1 MSPLTSSALRSLYL
15 DFFRSH
21 DHAIIESAP
30 LLPDGDASV
39 LFNTAGMQPLVPY
52 LLGEKHPMGR
62 RLADVQKCVRTG
74 DIDDIGDATHLSF
87 FEMLG
92 NWSLGDYFK
101 KESIAW
107 SYEFLTDKKW
117 LGIDPSWLS
126 VTVFAGDENAPR
138 DDESAAIWRSLGIPE
153 TRISYLPAED
163 NWWAAGPTGPCGPD
177 TEIFY
182 WIGEGQ
188 PDPASNVGKEPKK
201 WMEIWNNV
209 FMEYNRKSVSK
220 VLLLDGMYC
229 LFDENFQVH
238 ADVLARVK
246 SLGLRT
252 IVVTMAPRT
261 RLAPVLDETGFEG
274 VTYETE
280 VKKTDPEFFRR
291 LLRDKGLQP
300 SDVVYIDHL
309 SDNLQSARQAGIS
322 SCELFEN
329 VDSLGRLGAHLFTL
343 EKLPAQNVDTGMGL
357 ERITATLGGVKSVY
371 ETDIFA
377 DVLVRIRE
385 IVGAERYDMRSARII
400 ADHLRAATH
409 MIADGVVPRNV
420 DQGYILRRLIRRAIR
435 EFSKMGVDTP
445 QTTEIAKMYI
455 EKFKGVYASIVRGET
470 KILEELAKEE
480 EQFRKT
486 LAGGIKRF
494 EQGFRELSGSTDTEK
509 LGWMAFDLFQ
519 TYGFPFE
526 MTIEL
531 LNEKAKAENIIF
543 SAKDIQ
549 NAFNEE
555 MKKHQDISRVGAE
568 MKFKGGL
575 ADTSDATV
583 RLHSATH
590 LMLAGLRKVL
600 GDHIHQAGSNI
611 TIERLRFDFTHPA
624 KMTDDELHA
633 VEDYVNTAIQAD
645 AAMILEELP
654 KETARASGV
663 EGSFWEK
670 YPEIVKVYTFKAADG
685 TIYSRELCGGPH
697 VERTSVL
704 KKFRILKE
712 ESSSAGVRRIKA
724 IIEK

>member
-52 LLGEKHPMGR
+52 LLGEKHPMGQ

-188 PDPASNVGKEPKK
+188 PDPTSNVGKEPKK

-209 FMEYNRKSVSK
+209 FMEYNRT
-220 VLLLDGMYC
+220 
-229 LFDENFQVH
+229 E
-238 ADVLARVK
+238 A
-246 SLGLRT
+246 GLT
-252 IVVTMAPRT
+252 
-261 RLAPVLDETGFEG
+261 
-274 VTYETE
+274 
-280 VKKTDPEFFRR
+280 
-291 LLRDKGLQP
+291 
-300 SDVVYIDHL
+300 
-309 SDNLQSARQAGIS
+309 
-322 SCELFEN
+322 
-329 VDSLGRLGAHLFTL
+329 
-343 EKLPAQNVDTGMGL
+343 KLPAQNVDTGMGL

-377 DVLVRIRE
+377 DVIKHIQLLTGTYPELYNV
-385 IVGAERYDMRSARII
+385 RSARIV

-409 MIADGVVPRNV
+409 MIADGVVPSNV

-435 EFSKMGVDTP
+435 ELNKMGLSDKVFGGGIVSETGTTQIIQGRYIAP
-445 QTTEIAKMYI
+445 QVSIAQKYI
-455 EKFKGVYASIVRGET
+455 EKFRNVYSSVSRNEA
-470 KILEELAKEE
+470 KIIEELRKEGD
-480 EQFRKT
+480 QFGKT
-486 LAGGIKRF
+486 LISGTKRF
-494 EQGFRELSGSTDTEK
+494 EQGFRGLSDTSNNEEI
-509 LGWMAFDLFQ
+509 GRMVFDLFQ

-531 LNEKAKAENIIF
+531 LNEKAKAGNTTF
-543 SAKDIQ
+543 SAKDIK
-549 NAFNEE
+549 NAFDEE

-583 RLHSATH
+583 KLHSATH

-611 TIERLRFDFTHPA
+611 TVERLRFDFTHPA
-624 KMTDDELHA
+624 KMTDDELRA
-633 VEDYVNTAIQAD
+633 VEEYVNTAIQAD

-654 KETARASGV
+654 KEVARTSGV

-724 IIEK
+724 IIEE